1 MKNQWRVIV
10 GLLLV
15 LVIVVFAVLNSQSVP
30 VNFGFAKISGPL
42 ILIILGSAIIGA
54 LVGVITS
61 VTTILDQKKRIKNL
75 IKDNEMYKEEADR
88 LVQEAVERTQRS
100 NENQLA
106 ELQHKYDEL
115 LEGRTELSLEKHDE
129 FSDSTDS
136 GFNQ

>member
-10 GLLLV
+10 GLFLV

-30 VNFGFAKISGPL
+30 VSFGFAKISGPL

-75 IKDNEMYKEEADR
+75 IKDKEIYTEESDR
-88 LVQEAVERTQRS
+88 LIQEAVERAQRS

-106 ELQHKYDEL
+106 ELQQKYNHL
-115 LEGRTELSLEKHDE
+115 LEGEPSIDLEKHDE
-129 FSDSTDS
+129 YLE
-136 GFNQ
+136 

>member
-15 LVIVVFAVLNSQSVP
+15 LVIVVFAVLNSQNVP

-61 VTTILDQKKRIKNL
+61 VTTILDQKKRIKDL
-75 IKDNEMYKEEADR
+75 IKDKDMYKDETDR
-88 LVQEAVERTQRS
+88 LVQEAVEQTERS
-100 NENQLA
+100 NENRLA
-106 ELQHKYDEL
+106 ELQQKYDQL
-115 LEGRTELSLEKHDE
+115 LEKSTEVSLEKQNDLIE
-129 FSDSTDS
+129 
-136 GFNQ
+136 

>member
-15 LVIVVFAVLNSQSVP
+15 LVIVVFAVLNSQNVP

-61 VTTILDQKKRIKNL
+61 VTTILDQKKRIKDL
-75 IKDNEMYKEEADR
+75 IKDKEMYKEDSDR
-88 LVQEAVERTQRS
+88 LVQEAIERTQRS

-106 ELQHKYDEL
+106 ELQLKYDQL
-115 LEGRTELSLEKHDE
+115 LDSTELPFEKQDE
-129 FSDSTDS
+129 F
-136 GFNQ
+136 NQE